1 MTGEVDEL
9 KNIFNDFKIL
19 AAKANDDDK
28 NKKKKLDEM
37 KELLEI
43 CKKEYQKLYFEHE
56 NLRKKYDSL
65 AAQDNRRRQT
75 KLIRAK
81 KRKAVVPQ
89 DFEKTE
95 SEKLDEKN
103 EEEEQIEDEVMAQKK
118 NEKKKNTSKKKIA
131 KKSNK

>member
-56 NLRKKYDSL
+56 NLGKKYNL
-65 AAQDNRRRQT
+65 VT
-75 KLIRAK
+75 
-81 KRKAVVPQ
+81 
-89 DFEKTE
+89 
-95 SEKLDEKN
+95 
-103 EEEEQIEDEVMAQKK
+103 
-118 NEKKKNTSKKKIA
+118 
-131 KKSNK
+131 